1 MTQTFTNR
9 RYLDAVADHVV
20 VFDGAMGTNIQ
31 KLNLSAAD
39 FGGEKLWGCNDYL
52 VVTRPEAIEGIHAS
66 FLAVGCEVI
75 ETCTFRSNR
84 ITLREYGLQERIV
97 EINRAAAQLA
107 RRVCDRFAQETG
119 VPRYVAG
126 SMGPTG
132 MLPSSSDPQLSNIT
146 FQELAD
152 VFAEQAQGLVEGGAD
167 VLVLETQQ
175 DILEV
180 KAAVYGIAKYFEST
194 GVRIPIQAQV
204 TLDTTGRML
213 LGTDIAAVLAILEAL
228 PVDVVGLNCSTG
240 PDYMREPVR
249 YLTSHTR
256 KPVSVIPNAGLPINV
271 DGVACYPMEP
281 GPMADTLAEF
291 VTELG
296 VSVVGGCCGT
306 TPDHLKLLVERIRQ
320 LAPRSALHTPQIDE
334 SPHVASAMRATPLHQ
349 EPPPHLIGERIN
361 TQGSRAAKQLLL
373 AEDYEGIL
381 KIARDQ
387 VEGGAHTLDVCVALT
402 ERADE
407 AAQMSKVVKLLSQSV
422 ELPLV
427 IDSTEADVLR
437 AALEVCPGRPIIN
450 SINLENGRKR
460 CEAVLPLCRDYGAA
474 VIALT
479 IDETG
484 MAKTAQR
491 KHEIAKRI
499 YDIAVS
505 EYGLRPDA
513 LIFDALTFTLATGDA
528 EFADSAIETLEGIRA
543 IKRELPGVL
552 CSLGVSNLSF
562 GLSGAARGPL
572 NAVFLYHAVAAG
584 LDMAIVNPK
593 QAVPYAEILP
603 AVREL
608 AEDLIFNRRPDAL
621 PRYIAYFEE
630 HKAAGAEQLAAS
642 DPTATMTAEQKLH
655 WQIVHRRKEGV
666 EALIDDCLTRN
677 QPVWVLNNV
686 LLPAMKEVGDKF
698 GAGELILPYVLQSA
712 EVMKKSVS
720 HLEQFLEKKEG
731 VTKGKVVLATV
742 YGDVHDIGKNLV
754 GTILSNNGYTVYDL
768 GKQTPANVIID
779 KAVEVSADAI
789 GLSAL
794 LVSTSKQMPL
804 IVQELDRRGLNLPV
818 LIGGAAINRRFGRRI
833 LFVDGHVYEPGV
845 FYCKDAFEGL
855 ETLETLTDSEK
866 KPAFLVRTRQEAEQE
881 IAGASV
887 EKTAPQPVTLNWKSV
902 EIPTPPFGGPRIL
915 SSIPLSEVFPYLDK
929 DELFRLSWGA
939 KNAHGAEWEKLR
951 AEFEERL
958 SRMQSRAQ
966 HEDWLCPQA
975 VYGYFPC
982 NSDGDTLIVYEP
994 EWVSE
999 DARGKRHEAKERGKA
1014 IARFAFPR
1022 QEGQERLSVADYFA
1036 PKDSGVVDVVALQVV
1051 TVGHGATERFD
1062 ALQAAGDYSEA
1073 YYTHGLAVQTAEA
1086 TAEWLHRRIR
1096 KELELGDR
1104 GKRYSWGYGACPDL
1118 QDHAQVFKLLP
1129 AEQALGMSLTS
1140 AFQLVPEQSTAA
1152 IVVHHPDA
1160 RYFAIGGSRVEQLMR
1175 GASQQMA
1182 KDEFKV

>member
-1 MTQTFTNR
+1 MTRTFTNR
-9 RYLDAVADHVV
+9 RYLDALTRHVV
-20 VFDGAMGTNIQ
+20 VFDGAMGTSLQ
-31 KLNLSAAD
+31 KLNLTAAD
-39 FGGEKLWGCNDYL
+39 FGGEELWGCNDVL
-52 VVTRPEAIEGIHAS
+52 VIAKPEVIEGIHAS
-66 FLAVGCEVI
+66 FLSVGCEVV
-75 ETCTFRSNR
+75 ETDTFRANR
-84 ITLREYGLQERIV
+84 ISLREYGLADRAV
-97 EINRAAAQLA
+97 EINRTAASLA
-107 RRVCDRFAQETG
+107 RRVCDRFARETG

-126 SMGPTG
+126 SIGPTG
-132 MLPSSSDPQLSNIT
+132 KLPSSSDPALSNIT

-152 VFAEQAQGLVEGGAD
+152 VFAEQARGLVEGGAD
-167 VLVLETQQ
+167 LLLLETQQ

-180 KAAVYGIAKYFEST
+180 KAAVYGINQYFESA
-194 GVRIPIQAQV
+194 GVRIPLQAQV

-228 PVDVVGLNCSTG
+228 PIDVIGLNCSTG

-281 GPMADTLAEF
+281 APMADTLVEF
-291 VTELG
+291 VRDLG
-296 VSVVGGCCGT
+296 VRVVGGCCGT
-306 TPDHLKLLVERIRQ
+306 TPEHLKALVERIRR
-320 LAPRSALHTPQIDE
+320 LAPLFTLHAPQVDD
-334 SPHVASAMRATPLHQ
+334 SPLVASAMRAMPLRQ

-361 TQGSRAAKQLLL
+361 TQGSRATKQLLL
-373 AEDYEGIL
+373 NEDYEGIL
-381 KIARDQ
+381 KVARDQ

-427 IDSTEADVLR
+427 IDSTETDVIR
-437 AALEVCPGRPIIN
+437 AALEVCPGRPIVN

-460 CEAVLPLCRDYGAA
+460 CDAILPLCRDCGAA

-479 IDETG
+479 IDEAG
-484 MAKTAQR
+484 MAKTRER
-491 KHEIAKRI
+491 KLEIARRI
-499 YDIAVS
+499 YDIAIN

-513 LIFDALTFTLATGDA
+513 LIFDALTFTLATGSE
-528 EFADSAIETLEGIRA
+528 EFANSAIETLEGIRA
-543 IKRELPGVL
+543 IKRELAGVL

-562 GLSGAARGPL
+562 GLGPALRGPL

-593 QAVPYAEILP
+593 QVVPYAEIDP
-603 AVREL
+603 QVREL
-608 AEDLIFNRRPDAL
+608 AEDLILNRRPDAL

-630 HKAAGAEQLAAS
+630 RGAKGEERKAAA
-642 DPTATMTAEQKLH
+642 DPTAGMTAEQKLH

-712 EVMKKSVS
+712 EVMKKSVA

-754 GTILSNNGYTVYDL
+754 GTILANNGYTVFDL
-768 GKQTPANVIID
+768 GKQVPANVVID
-779 KAVEVSADAI
+779 KAVEVGAGAI

-804 IVQELDRRGLNLPV
+804 IVQELDRRGLKFPV
-818 LIGGAAINRRFGRRI
+818 LIGGAAINRRFGLRI
-833 LFVDGHVYEPGV
+833 LFVEDHIYEPGV
-845 FYCKDAFEGL
+845 FHCKDAFEGL
-855 ETLETLTDSEK
+855 ETLDTLTDDARRSALLERIRK
-866 KPAFLVRTRQEAEQE
+866 EAEQE
-881 IAGASV
+881 MSRSLDKA
-887 EKTAPQPVTLNWKSV
+887 APQATAFTRKPVD
-902 EIPTPPFGGPRIL
+902 IPTLPFWGPRVL
-915 SSIPLSEVFPYLDK
+915 ASIPLSEVFPHLDK
-929 DELFRLSWGA
+929 AELFRLSWGA
-939 KNAHGAEWEKLR
+939 KNTRGAEWEKLR
-951 AEFEERL
+951 AEFEGRL

-966 HEDWLCPQA
+966 REGWLCPQA
-975 VYGYFPC
+975 VYGYWPC
-982 NSDGDTLIVYEP
+982 NADGDVLLVYEP
-994 EWVSE
+994 KQGDKATRKQGDKETP
-999 DARGKRHEAKERGKA
+999 RHGEVIAK
-1014 IARFAFPR
+1014 FVFPR

-1036 PKDSGVVDVVALQVV
+1036 PVGSGVVDVVALQVV

-1086 TAEWLHRRIR
+1086 TAEWLHRWVK
-1096 KELELGDR
+1096 KELDIGDR

-1118 QDHAQVFKLLP
+1118 EDHTQVFKLLP
-1129 AEQALGMSLTS
+1129 AASALGMSLTS
-1140 AFQLVPEQSTAA
+1140 AYQLVPEQSTAA

-1175 GASQQMA
+1175 EQRRRTN
-1182 KDEFKV
+1182 DE

>member
-1 MTQTFTNR
+1 MARAFTNR
-9 RYLDAVADHVV
+9 RYLDAIADHVV
-20 VFDGAMGTNIQ
+20 VFDGAMGTSIQ
-31 KLNLSAAD
+31 KFNLTAAD

-52 VVTRPEAIEGIHAS
+52 VIAKPRVVADIHAS
-66 FLAVGCEVI
+66 FLAVGCEVV

-84 ITLREYGLQERIV
+84 ITLREYGLSDRV
-97 EINRAAAQLA
+97 LEINRAAAELA
-107 RRVCDRFAQETG
+107 RRACDRFAQETG

-132 MLPSSSDPQLSNIT
+132 MLPSSSDPALSNIT
-146 FQELAD
+146 FRELAD
-152 VFAEQAQGLVEGGAD
+152 VFAEQARGLVEGGAD
-167 VLVLETQQ
+167 VLLLETQQ

-180 KAAVYGIAKYFEST
+180 KAAVYGIHKYFESA
-194 GVRIPIQAQV
+194 GVRVPLQAQV

-213 LGTDIAAVLAILEAL
+213 LGTYIAAVLAILESL

-256 KPVSVIPNAGLPINV
+256 KPISVIPNAGLPINV

-281 GPMADTLAEF
+281 GPMAETLAEF
-291 VTELG
+291 VSDLG
-296 VSVVGGCCGT
+296 VRVVGGCCGT
-306 TPDHLKLLVERIRQ
+306 TPDHLRALVAKISNLKSQ
-320 LAPRSALHTPQIDE
+320 IQDLQVDDAPL
-334 SPHVASAMRATPLHQ
+334 VASAMRATPLHQ

-361 TQGSRAAKQLLL
+361 TQGSKAAKQLLL
-373 AEDYEGIL
+373 NEDYEGIL
-381 KIARDQ
+381 QVARDQ

-407 AAQMSKVVKLLSQSV
+407 AAQMQKVVKLLSQTT

-437 AALEVCPGRPIIN
+437 AALEVCPGRPIVN

-460 CEAVLPLCRDYGAA
+460 CDTVLPLCRDYGAA

-479 IDETG
+479 IDEAG
-484 MAKTAQR
+484 MAKTRER
-491 KHEIAKRI
+491 KLEIAKRI
-499 YDIAVS
+499 YDIAVN

-513 LIFDALTFTLATGDA
+513 LIFDALTFTLATGDT
-528 EFADSAIETLEGIRA
+528 EFANSAIETLEGIRA
-543 IKRELPGVL
+543 IRRELSGVL

-562 GLSGAARGPL
+562 GLSPAARGPL

-593 QAVPYAEILP
+593 QAVPYAEIDSQ
-603 AVREL
+603 VREL

-630 HKAAGAEQLAAS
+630 RGAKGKDQKAAI
-642 DPTATMTAEQKLH
+642 DPTSGMTAEQKLH

-686 LLPAMKEVGDKF
+686 LLPAMKAVGDKF

-712 EVMKKSVS
+712 EVMKKSVT

-754 GTILSNNGYTVYDL
+754 GTILSNNGYTVFDL
-768 GKQTPANVIID
+768 GKQTPASVIID
-779 KAVEVSADAI
+779 KAVEIGANAI

-804 IVQELDRRGLNLPV
+804 IVQELDRRGLKFPI

-855 ETLETLTDSEK
+855 ETLDTLTNDDK
-866 KPAFLVRTRQEAEQE
+866 RPAFLARIRDEAAREMS
-881 IAGASV
+881 GASV
-887 EKTAPQPVTLNWKSV
+887 EKVAPQPATSHWKATD
-902 EIPTPPFGGPRIL
+902 IPTPPREAWGPRVL
-915 SSIPLSEVFPYLDK
+915 SRIPLSEVFPYLDK

-939 KNAHGAEWEKLR
+939 KNAHGVEWEKLC

-958 SRMQSRAQ
+958 IRMQSRAQ
-966 HEDWLCPQA
+966 RENWLCPQV

-982 NSDGDTLIVYEP
+982 NSDGDVLLVYEP
-994 EWVSE
+994 GEVDKETS
-999 DARGKRHEAKERGKA
+999 RQGKVA
-1014 IARFAFPR
+1014 ARFTFPR

-1036 PKDSGVVDVVALQVV
+1036 PAGSGVTDVVALQVV

-1086 TAEWLHRRIR
+1086 TAEWLHRRVK
-1096 KELELGDR
+1096 KELGLGDR

-1118 QDHAQVFKLLP
+1118 EDHVQVFKLLP
-1129 AEQALGMSLTS
+1129 AESALGMSLTP

-1175 GASQQMA
+1175 EQN
-1182 KDEFKV
+1182 K